1 MNSLNVRRLFLA
13 LLILLG
19 SLSIPSFNEGDV
31 AASAPAFVPLTPTRI
46 LNTRDMKDARGVVQ
60 KVGALDGSGQA
71 LSLQVGGVGLVP
83 AYGIWAVALNV
94 TVVDGEAGDA
104 GGYVTVYPCGT
115 RPTTSNLNFV
125 SGQTIPNSVIAPVSV
140 EGKVCFYVY
149 GKAHLLA
156 DVSGYFPW
164 GPGFTSLSPGRIVNT
179 RDSGIKVGSL
189 DGSGT
194 PLEVTVTGKGGLPS
208 SGFDAVALNVTVVDG
223 EAGNAGGYVTVY
235 PCGTRP
241 DASNLN
247 FVSGQTIPN
256 SVIAPVSATGKV
268 CFYVYGKA
276 HLLADVSGFFGGGLD
291 PIVDRSLM
299 DVLSTPSVKW
309 TKFEA
314 LQTVAGPT
322 SRGLQTAEMTTL
334 TAGTITFRTTD
345 VIGLALPDQVT
356 GSGLLAVTAAGISTD
371 ALLSGNATISNFYSA
386 PNGKYYVLFQSAV
399 PLVDGGNPCLLA
411 EVNAQTGFPTCIDE
425 ELQSIQWSNFG
436 FTNSPIQFDS
446 SGNIYY
452 IGTAVNGK
460 TALRKYSSGQ
470 SLNLVND
477 NIQIND
483 FLVLGDGGVIMT
495 GSTTSSSVRWVR
507 YLSLNNAL
515 STLATGSS
523 ANFITK
529 FADGNAYFGIY
540 ESVGNSVRKFDVS
553 SRVLDAQKWI
563 GSSWFGSTETVY
575 NNTSQICDA
584 NRALARG
591 FCDTSGAS
599 ITSLLAIPGQ
609 KTFVVAGSRGS
620 DGGTLMQYFPTVERA
635 TSVVRSVT
643 LAQSNGEDI
652 FLAGTDSNGTN
663 SLTIYDTEIKQETI
677 LIDSQNEIEIYNMT
691 YVPSTDTVMFN
702 GLRFADNK
710 FVVGEVSLS

>member
-1 MNSLNVRRLFLA
+1 
-13 LLILLG
+13 
-19 SLSIPSFNEGDV
+19 
-31 AASAPAFVPLTPTRI
+31 
-46 LNTRDMKDARGVVQ
+46 
-60 KVGALDGSGQA
+60 
-71 LSLQVGGVGLVP
+71 
-83 AYGIWAVALNV
+83 
-94 TVVDGEAGDA
+94 
-104 GGYVTVYPCGT
+104 
-115 RPTTSNLNFV
+115 
-125 SGQTIPNSVIAPVSV
+125 
-140 EGKVCFYVY
+140 
-149 GKAHLLA
+149 
-156 DVSGYFPW
+156 
-164 GPGFTSLSPGRIVNT
+164 
-179 RDSGIKVGSL
+179 
-189 DGSGT
+189 
-194 PLEVTVTGKGGLPS
+194 
-208 SGFDAVALNVTVVDG
+208 VTVVDG

-241 DASNLN
+241 TTSNLN
-247 FVSGQTIPN
+247 FVAGQTIPN
-256 SVIAPVSATGKV
+256 SVIAPVSATGKI

-322 SRGLQTAEMTTL
+322 SRSLQTAEMTTL

-345 VIGLALPDQVT
+345 VIGLALPDQIS

-371 ALLSGNATISNFYSA
+371 ALFSGNATISNFYSA

-425 ELQSIQWSNFG
+425 ELQSIQWNNYG

-446 SGNIYY
+446 NGDIYY
-452 IGTAVNGK
+452 VGNAVNGK
-460 TALRKYSSGQ
+460 TTLRKYSTGQ
-470 SLNLVND
+470 TVNLVND
-477 NIQIND
+477 NIYISD
-483 FLVLGDGGVIMT
+483 FLVLDDGGVVMS
-495 GSTTSSSVRWVR
+495 GSTTSSGVSWVR
-507 YLSLNNAL
+507 FLSSNNAL
-515 STLATGSS
+515 STLAAGSS

-529 FADGNAYFGIY
+529 FADGNAYFGIFDNT
-540 ESVGNSVRKFDVS
+540 ESSQSVRRFNVS
-553 SRVLDAQKWI
+553 SKVLDTKKWI
-563 GSSWFGSTETVY
+563 GSVWPGSTTSAY
-575 NNTSQICDA
+575 NNSNEICES
-584 NRALARG
+584 NRISARG
-591 FCDTSGAS
+591 FCDMTGSS

-609 KTFVVAGSRGS
+609 KTFVVAGRRGS
-620 DGGTLMQYFPTVERA
+620 DGGTLMQYFPTVERPI
-635 TSVVRSVT
+635 SVVRSVT

-652 FLAGTDSNGTN
+652 FLSGTDSSGVNT
-663 SLTIYDTEIKQETI
+663 LTIYDTNVKQETI

>member
-1 MNSLNVRRLFLA
+1 
-13 LLILLG
+13 
-19 SLSIPSFNEGDV
+19 
-31 AASAPAFVPLTPTRI
+31 
-46 LNTRDMKDARGVVQ
+46 
-60 KVGALDGSGQA
+60 
-71 LSLQVGGVGLVP
+71 
-83 AYGIWAVALNV
+83 
-94 TVVDGEAGDA
+94 
-104 GGYVTVYPCGT
+104 
-115 RPTTSNLNFV
+115 
-125 SGQTIPNSVIAPVSV
+125 VIAPVSV

-179 RDSGIKVGSL
+179 RDSGIKIGSL

-425 ELQSIQWSNFG
+425 ELQSIQWNNYG

-446 SGNIYY
+446 NGNIYY

-620 DGGTLMQYFPTVERA
+620 DGGTLMQYFPTVERP

>member
-1 MNSLNVRRLFLA
+1 
-13 LLILLG
+13 
-19 SLSIPSFNEGDV
+19 
-31 AASAPAFVPLTPTRI
+31 
-46 LNTRDMKDARGVVQ
+46 
-60 KVGALDGSGQA
+60 
-71 LSLQVGGVGLVP
+71 
-83 AYGIWAVALNV
+83 
-94 TVVDGEAGDA
+94 
-104 GGYVTVYPCGT
+104 
-115 RPTTSNLNFV
+115 
-125 SGQTIPNSVIAPVSV
+125 
-140 EGKVCFYVY
+140 
-149 GKAHLLA
+149 
-156 DVSGYFPW
+156 
-164 GPGFTSLSPGRIVNT
+164 
-179 RDSGIKVGSL
+179 
-189 DGSGT
+189 
-194 PLEVTVTGKGGLPS
+194 
-208 SGFDAVALNVTVVDG
+208 
-223 EAGNAGGYVTVY
+223 
-235 PCGTRP
+235 
-241 DASNLN
+241 
-247 FVSGQTIPN
+247 
-256 SVIAPVSATGKV
+256 
-268 CFYVYGKA
+268 
-276 HLLADVSGFFGGGLD
+276 
-291 PIVDRSLM
+291 
-299 DVLSTPSVKW
+299 
-309 TKFEA
+309 
-314 LQTVAGPT
+314 
-322 SRGLQTAEMTTL
+322 
-334 TAGTITFRTTD
+334 
-345 VIGLALPDQVT
+345 
-356 GSGLLAVTAAGISTD
+356 
-371 ALLSGNATISNFYSA
+371 
-386 PNGKYYVLFQSAV
+386 
-399 PLVDGGNPCLLA
+399 
-411 EVNAQTGFPTCIDE
+411 
-425 ELQSIQWSNFG
+425 
-436 FTNSPIQFDS
+436 
-446 SGNIYY
+446 
-452 IGTAVNGK
+452 
-460 TALRKYSSGQ
+460 
-470 SLNLVND
+470 
-477 NIQIND
+477 
-483 FLVLGDGGVIMT
+483 
-495 GSTTSSSVRWVR
+495 VR